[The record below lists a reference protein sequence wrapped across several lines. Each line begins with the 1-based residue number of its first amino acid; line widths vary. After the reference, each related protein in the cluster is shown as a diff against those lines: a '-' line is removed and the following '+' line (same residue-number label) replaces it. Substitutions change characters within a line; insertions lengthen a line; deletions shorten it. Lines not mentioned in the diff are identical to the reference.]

1 MPAFPGFHSSETFTQ
16 VPDSLFRLMN
26 DIADLDELKAA
37 LYILWRIEHLQGAQR
52 FISRE
57 EIASDTA
64 LMSGWSAAGLDA
76 GLEKALRRGILL
88 RAGEARGGLYVLNSP
103 RGRVTA
109 EALKKSA
116 GGESAF
122 PAQGFREQSK
132 IFSLYEQNI
141 GPLTPLL
148 ADMLREAETEYPAD
162 WIYEAFEIAV
172 SRNKR
177 SWNYVKA
184 ILKRW
189 KQDGKDERKNS
200 ADGEKTAERYSN
212 SQFSEFFDQD

>member
-1 MPAFPGFHSSETFTQ
+1 MPAFPGFNSSETFTQ

-37 LYILWRIEHLQGAQR
+37 FYILWRIEHLQGAQR

-64 LMSGWSAAGLDA
+64 LMSGWSAAGLDF
-76 GLEKALRRGILL
+76 GLEKALQRGVLL
-88 RAGEARGGLYVLNSP
+88 RAGDAAGGLYVLNSP

-116 GGESAF
+116 GGASAL
-122 PAQGFREQSK
+122 PSQGFREKSK